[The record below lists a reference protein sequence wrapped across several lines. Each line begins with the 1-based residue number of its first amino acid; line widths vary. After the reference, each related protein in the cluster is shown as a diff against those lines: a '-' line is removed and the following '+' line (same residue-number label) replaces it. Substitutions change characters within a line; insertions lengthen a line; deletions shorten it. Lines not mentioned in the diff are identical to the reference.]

1 MTEDRL
7 EYLEKYFLPNYCSQY
22 KKYFDEI
29 LKEVKRARQSER
41 IAKAA
46 AQIYRKRLEPVKL
59 IKRKAA

>member
-7 EYLEKYFLPNYCSQY
+7 RFISNYLIPTKNSDRHNLIVELVK
-22 KKYFDEI
+22 EI
-29 LKEVKRARQSER
+29 KRARQSER